1 MQVGNSRVL
10 DVEYINNIFACV
22 SPTLKEHFKNGLQA
36 DFSTSACFVEGSLD
50 EDRLR
55 CTLLPDGVVGKIK
68 CAFSFKNSGSP
79 NHQFTCCDGLKIS
92 TEGIKAWWKN
102 KRGLDLADIDIVLE
116 VWYVE
121 GGLAAAAKYGNATGC
136 TKTAQRRTMP

>member
-1 MQVGNSRVL
+1 MVIHFILLFMQVGNSRVL

-55 CTLLPDGVVGKIK
+55 CTLLPDGIVGKIK

-79 NHQFTCCDGLKIS
+79 NHQFTCCDGLSIRFAAMAATS
-92 TEGIKAWWKN
+92 YEGA
-102 KRGLDLADIDIVLE
+102 RTH
-116 VWYVE
+116 
-121 GGLAAAAKYGNATGC
+121 AAAQTHED
-136 TKTAQRRTMP
+136 TRQTSRVTRHT